1 MTLISIRKKEEEK
14 PFRLRTKAKHVAVT
28 TNGILK
34 WALDNKKSLEDAY
47 KESNIVLKEIIE
59 AQIKNKI
66 PILTIYLLPT
76 GLDNLEHFS
85 IRIDSMLDLFNE
97 LIGSE
102 MIEYNKVKIS
112 AFGKWYDLPNRL
124 VEPIKKILDKTKD
137 FDNFFVNFCI
147 NYNGQEEIVDA
158 CKILSMQIKTEKIEL
173 DSITQENIKSNIYTS
188 DFLPP
193 DIIIKNGTK
202 QRINGLLLWDSARS
216 SIVFTKKL
224 WPDFDKGDFEKAVSD
239 FEREKI

>member
-1 MTLISIRKKEEEK
+1 MIKIGKKEESQ
-14 PFRLRTKAKHVAVT
+14 PFKLKVEAKHVAIT

-34 WALDNKKSLEDAY
+34 WALENKKSLEDAY
-47 KESNIVLKEIIE
+47 KQSNLILKNTIKT
-59 AQIKNKI
+59 QIKNKI

-85 IRIDSMLDLFNE
+85 IRVDSMLNLFNDLLESE
-97 LIGSE
+97 LIQS
-102 MIEYNKVKIS
+102 NKVKIS
-112 AFGKWYDLPNRL
+112 AFGKWYDLPGR
-124 VEPIKKILDKTKD
+124 VVDPIKKLLDHTKD
-137 FDNFFVNFCI
+137 FDQFFVNFCI

-193 DIIIKNGTK
+193 NLIIKNGTR

-216 SIVFTKKL
+216 SIIFTKKL
-224 WPDFDKGDFEKAVSD
+224 WPDFGKDDFEKAIND
-239 FEREKI
+239 YEKEKI

>member
-1 MTLISIRKKEEEK
+1 MIKIGKKEENQQFKLKVE
-14 PFRLRTKAKHVAVT
+14 AKHVAIT

-34 WALDNKKSLEDAY
+34 WALDNKKSLEEAY
-47 KESNIVLKEIIE
+47 KQSNIILRNTIKT
-59 AQIKNKI
+59 QIKNKI

-85 IRIDSMLDLFNE
+85 IRVDSMLNLFNE
-97 LIGSE
+97 LLESE
-102 MIEYNKVKIS
+102 LIQENKVKIS
-112 AFGKWYDLPNRL
+112 AFGKWYDLPGR
-124 VEPIKKILDKTKD
+124 VVDPIKRLLDHTKD
-137 FDNFFVNFCI
+137 FDQFFVNFCI

-193 DIIIKNGTK
+193 NLIIKNGTR

-216 SIVFTKKL
+216 SIIFTKKL
-224 WPDFDKGDFEKAVSD
+224 WPDFGKDDFEKAIDD
-239 FEREKI
+239 FEKEKI